1 MMRADGAGR
10 IVCLSVCPGENYK
23 ALEAPA
29 DFFAPAFFWALG
41 GRERERNYRRQGPR
55 APAGL
60 VRGGGGVESLR
71 TATVSVTPP
80 PTDFHLTESKVRE
93 PEDEAWW

>member
-1 MMRADGAGR
+1 MMRADGAGP

-29 DFFAPAFFWALG
+29 DVFAPAFFWALG
-41 GRERERNYRRQGPR
+41 GREQEWNYHRQGTR
-55 APAGL
+55 ASMGL
-60 VRGGGGVESLR
+60 VGRVESLR

-93 PEDEAWW
+93 PKDEAWW